1 MNHPKIV
8 LCPTVG
14 KLSTVIDV
22 IVTVVHPNTCI
33 RSKCWSNG
41 VLGVVFSFSKHV
53 FVIIIYIF
61 TYTERRGMIIQG
73 EYWATTMER
82 LQRYEMVLVKPKP
95 G

>member
-14 KLSTVIDV
+14 KLSTIIDV

-53 FVIIIYIF
+53 FVIIIYIYIYIYRAAGYD
-61 TYTERRGMIIQG
+61 YTRGILGYNNGTSSEI
-73 EYWATTMER
+73 
-82 LQRYEMVLVKPKP
+82 
-95 G
+95 

>member
-1 MNHPKIV
+1 MNHPKTG

-41 VLGVVFSFSKHV
+41 VLGVFLFSKHV
-53 FVIIIYIF
+53 FVIYIYIYRAAGYD
-61 TYTERRGMIIQG
+61 YTRGILGYNNGTSSEI
-73 EYWATTMER
+73 
-82 LQRYEMVLVKPKP
+82 
-95 G
+95 